1 MKQLHDCG
9 LMGNE
14 ISTSMLTPG
23 TIIPIVTVILLFLA
37 QRAIKKDE
45 MKVRAADRLR

>member
-1 MKQLHDCG
+1 
-9 LMGNE
+9 MGSD
-14 ISTSMLTPG
+14 ITTGMLTPG
-23 TIIPIVTVILLFLA
+23 TIVPIVNVILLFLA

>member
-1 MKQLHDCG
+1 MQL
-9 LMGNE
+9 
-14 ISTSMLTPG
+14 
-23 TIIPIVTVILLFLA
+23 IIPKDYDPKLDLFET